1 MAITYRSFLNSDLPH
16 LVDIWRSQPP
26 QRALVQPMS
35 IGLFDELVT
44 SKQYFDP
51 RGLILALEDGA
62 PIGFTHAAFGPNDAE
77 SAVAKQ
83 MGVTHVVMVR
93 PHHQRRGIGR
103 ELLTRGEAYLRDEG
117 AGVIY
122 AGGIGHLDGFY
133 LGLYGGSEMPGVLDS
148 CPAAQQLFASAGY
161 REIDRTL
168 VFERE
173 AATFRPPVDRRLM
186 QWRRNA
192 VVRVIHDPPARSWW
206 KASTHGNF
214 AQMRLELDL
223 KTPAAAGVAS
233 LTCWLME
240 TFSAAWGVHA
250 AGIVDLVVAE
260 PFQRQGLGMFLVG
273 EAFQQLRLQ
282 NVAVVEAQTMVH
294 NTAAIGLYRKLGFA
308 QVDAGAVY
316 RKDAP
321 DSER

>member
-1 MAITYRSFLNSDLPH
+1 MAVTYRSFLNSDPPH

-35 IGLFDELVT
+35 IGLFDELVA

-51 RGLILALEDGA
+51 RGLILACEGDV
-62 PIGFTHAAFGPNDAE
+62 PIGFTHAGFGPNDAGT
-77 SAVAKQ
+77 AVAKQ

-103 ELLTRGEAYLRDEG
+103 ELLARGEEYLRSEG
-117 AGVIY
+117 AGVMY

-148 CPAAQQLFASAGY
+148 CPAAQQLFQAGGY

-168 VFERE
+168 VFERD

-186 QWRRNA
+186 HWRRNA
-192 VVRVIHDPPARSWW
+192 TVRVMHDPPARSWW
-206 KASTHGNF
+206 KASTYGNF
-214 AQMRLELDL
+214 AQLRLELDL
-223 KTPAAAGVAS
+223 KTPATPNVAS
-233 LTCWLME
+233 LTCWMME

-250 AGIVDLVVAE
+250 AGLVDLSVAE
-260 PFQRQGLGMFLVG
+260 PFQRQGLAMFLVS
-273 EAFQQLRLQ
+273 EAFHHLRLQ
-282 NVAVVEAQTMVH
+282 NVSVVEVQTMVH
-294 NTAAIGLYRKLGFA
+294 NAPAVGLYRKLGFT
-308 QVDAGAVY
+308 QVDSGAVY
-316 RKDAP
+316 RK
-321 DSER
+321 